1 MSTHSEAWQCVEAA
15 FETSHDACPTVASV
29 ARPQRRLLDALRD
42 PNLGPADL
50 AVLVRHVL
58 GWEDVRRADFGLR
71 TRPHPG
77 LPDRSLWRAAGVS
90 CTDLVDSRMYL
101 QREPWAPTGDETATL
116 RGDPLREVYLEA
128 ESTQRRHLDSVPPDP
143 FWASTLGYADY
154 QTAGQRQAALSL
166 ATAPPGVTL
175 VVNLPTSTGKT
186 SLAFAPGL
194 LRSEPVGV
202 SVVVVPTVVL
212 ALDQERRL
220 GETIEARRLRGS
232 PSGRYAY
239 LGDMH
244 DEDKAAIRE
253 AVRSG
258 EQRLVFTSPEA
269 FTSGLGPALHAAAR
283 SGHLRYLV
291 VDEAHIIDQWGVDFR
306 PEFQAMVGLRR
317 ALVDESADDVKPVT
331 VLMTGTLSASTA
343 DTLHR
348 LFADDRP
355 FRLVSSSALRCEPEY
370 FISRWD
376 SREARLHALREHL
389 LHLPRPAIIYVSKPD
404 QVDEVRAALTGWG
417 FRRHAG
423 VSGRSGSAERR
434 RIVEGWRADAGAAR
448 FDVVVANSAF
458 GLGVDMPDVRAVIHA
473 CEPETIDRFYQEV
486 GRGGRDGYPS
496 VSCLLLAPD
505 DRRIAHQL
513 ATPTLMLPDT
523 ARGRWDAMADTARAL
538 PSTHLRVDLDTR
550 PPNVTVEGPSN
561 REWNVC
567 LLTTMARTGLLD
579 LIARE
584 DAEAH
589 EDVSDQNRVGRH
601 IDIAVRDEV
610 NWAAYAAERQ
620 RIAAASDA
628 GLQALTMLEE
638 EDECVGETLHRWYS
652 FSRPW
657 GSSEVP
663 RSCRGCPSCRRNG
676 RAPIQGLLPLP
687 WVADWR
693 PHAARLTAR
702 LEALM
707 PHARLTVLLA
717 ANDEPQ
723 YRRIAARVL
732 DRLVVAGVGHILDV
746 SGQIADAEWRR
757 LQTAAGPRPVIRSIG
772 GPAPVQP
779 PVPTVA
785 VLPFG
790 ERAAPAD
797 LPDWFDR
804 YPALVLLVPS
814 DLTAPSRSHISWSD
828 LHPPCVTHVRLLEDL

>member
-1 MSTHSEAWQCVEAA
+1 VSIHTEAWQCVEAA
-15 FETSHDACPTVASV
+15 LESSHDACPTVASI
-29 ARPQRRLLDALRD
+29 ARPHRRLLDALRD
-42 PNLGPADL
+42 PDLGGADL

-58 GWEDVRRADFGLR
+58 GWEDVRRSDFGLR
-71 TRPHPG
+71 TRPRSD
-77 LPDRSLWRAAGVS
+77 LPDRHLWSAAGVS
-90 CTDLVDSRMYL
+90 TTDLIDGRIYL
-101 QREPWAPTGDETATL
+101 QREPWAPIGDETAAL
-116 RGDPLREVYLEA
+116 RGDPLREVYLEG
-128 ESTQRRHLDSVPPDP
+128 ESAQRRRLDSVPPDP
-143 FWASTLGYADY
+143 FWTYTLGYADY

-166 ATAPPGVTL
+166 ATAPPGATL

-220 GETIEARRLRGS
+220 REIIATRRLRGS

-239 LGDMH
+239 LGDMA
-244 DEDKAAIRE
+244 DEEKAAIRE

-269 FTSGLGPALHAAAR
+269 FTTGLAPALHAAAKL
-283 SGHLRYLV
+283 GHLRYLI
-291 VDEAHIIDQWGVDFR
+291 VDEAHIIDHWGVDFR

-317 ALVDESADDVKPVT
+317 SLIDESADDVKPVT

-343 DTLHR
+343 DTLHQ

-355 FRLVSSSALRCEPEY
+355 FQLVSSSALRCEPEY
-370 FISRWD
+370 FISRWA
-376 SREARLHALREHL
+376 SAQARLHALREHL
-389 LHLPRPAIIYVSKPD
+389 LYLPRPAIIYVSKPD
-404 QVDEVRAALTGWG
+404 QVDEVQAAMTAWG
-417 FRRHAG
+417 FHRHAG
-423 VSGRSGSAERR
+423 VSGRSGASDRR
-434 RIVEGWRADAGAAR
+434 RVVEGWRADAGTAR
-448 FDVVVANSAF
+448 YDVVVATSAF

-496 VSCLLLAPD
+496 VSCLLLATG

-513 ATPTLMLPDT
+513 ATPTLLLPDT
-523 ARGRWDAMADTARAL
+523 AQGRWEAMLHTAQAL
-538 PSTHLRVDLDTR
+538 PSTRILFDLDSR

-561 REWNVC
+561 RDWNVC
-567 LLTTMARTGLLD
+567 LLTALARTGVLD
-579 LIARE
+579 LVARE

-589 EDVSDQNRVGRH
+589 EDVSDQNQVGQH
-601 IDIAVRDEV
+601 IEISIKHEV
-610 NWAAYAAERQ
+610 EWADYLAERQ

-628 GLQALTMLEE
+628 GLEALTFLEE
-638 EDECVGETLHRWYS
+638 EDECVGEVLHRWYS
-652 FSRPW
+652 FSRTW

-676 RAPIQGLLPLP
+676 RATMQGLSPLP

-693 PHAARLTAR
+693 PNAARLTSR

-707 PHARLTVLLA
+707 PRARLTVLLN
-717 ANDEPQ
+717 ANDEAQ
-723 YRRIAARVL
+723 YRRIVGRVL
-732 DRLVVAGVGHILDV
+732 VRLIVAGISHVLDV
-746 SGQIADAEWRR
+746 GNVIPDAEWLR
-757 LQTAAGPRPVIRSIG
+757 LQMAAGPRPLIRSSG
-772 GPAPVQP
+772 GPSPMQP
-779 PVPTVA
+779 PIPTVA
-785 VLPFG
+785 VLPFDI
-790 ERAAPAD
+790 RAAPAN
-797 LPDWFDR
+797 LPDWFER

-814 DLTAPSRSHISWSD
+814 DLTAPSRPHIPWSD
-828 LHPPCVTHVRLLEDL
+828 LHPPCVSHVRLLEDL